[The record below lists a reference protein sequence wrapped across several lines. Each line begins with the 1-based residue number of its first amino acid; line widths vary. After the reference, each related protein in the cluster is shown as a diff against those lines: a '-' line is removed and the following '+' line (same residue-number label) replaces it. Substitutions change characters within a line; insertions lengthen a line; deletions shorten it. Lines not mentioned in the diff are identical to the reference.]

1 MEPAKGPDEK
11 DDRNGD
17 TDQPEQKTST
27 HGFLLF
33 VVRAN
38 NGAFELRFR
47 EQDDARP
54 TLSSTGLGKPLWQG
68 VDRSGKIRT
77 RSNSGAHRLAP
88 GNSALA

>member
-47 EQDDARP
+47 EQDDAGQHLAAR
-54 TLSSTGLGKPLWQG
+54 GWANHFGKASIG
-68 VDRSGKIRT
+68 AGK
-77 RSNSGAHRLAP
+77 
-88 GNSALA
+88 